1 MTLIRTSLL
10 NGIAVAI
17 KILTLLGINK
27 ILAVYVGPAGYAALG
42 QFQNAVQMITTFAS
56 GAINTGVTKYTA
68 EYFND
73 EAKQHLVWR
82 TAGTIALT
90 GSLVTAV
97 LIAIFNKPLA
107 SWFLKDINYGGV
119 FLWFAATL
127 VLFVFNT
134 LLLAILNGKK
144 DIARYVLV
152 NIAGSVFSLV
162 VISITAVKLGLYGA
176 LLALAINQSITF
188 FITLLL
194 CYKAPW
200 FKVCYLIGGID
211 KQTALNLGK
220 YTAMALTSA
229 ACVPVSHILV
239 RNHLGETLGW
249 AAAGYWEA
257 MWRLSAAYLML
268 VTTTLSVYYLPKLSE
283 LKDPNDIK
291 KEIIQGYKIILPF
304 AAVCGLA
311 MYLLRDMIVGLLFT
325 KDFAPMRELFAW
337 QMLGDTL
344 KIGGWILAYL
354 MLGKAMVR
362 LFVISEMF
370 FAAGFVVLTWV
381 FTSFLGLKGVA
392 IAHAVNYMAYWSVM
406 AWFISTHLKDTNY
419 ENKTINWPFGLG
431 SNSLLQPCSV
441 CAREYPKRY

>member
-1 MTLIRTSLL
+1 MTLVRTSLL
-10 NGIAVAI
+10 SGIAVAI

-27 ILAVYVGPAGYAALG
+27 ILAFYVGPAGYAALG

-68 EYFND
+68 EYFDN

-82 TAGTIALT
+82 TAGTIALS

-97 LIAIFNKPLA
+97 LIAVFNKPLA

-119 FLWFAATL
+119 FLWFSATL

-152 NIAGSVFSLV
+152 NIAGSIFSLV
-162 VISITAVKLGLYGA
+162 VISIMAVKLGLYGV
-176 LLALAINQSITF
+176 LVALAINQSITF
-188 FITLLL
+188 FITLLI

-200 FKVCYLIGGID
+200 FKVRYLIGGID

-229 ACVPVSHILV
+229 ACVPFSHILV

-257 MWRLSAAYLML
+257 MWRLSSAYLML
-268 VTTTLSVYYLPKLSE
+268 ITTTLSVYYLPKLSE
-283 LKDPNDIK
+283 LNDPNDIK
-291 KEIIQGYKIILPF
+291 REIMQGYKIILPI
-304 AAVCGLA
+304 AALSGLFI
-311 MYLLRDMIVGLLFT
+311 YLLRDNVIGLLFT
-325 KDFAPMRELFAW
+325 QDFSPMRDLFGW

-344 KIGGWILAYL
+344 KIGSWILAYL
-354 MLGKAMVR
+354 MLGKAMFK
-362 LFVISEMF
+362 LFMISEIVF
-370 FAAGFVVLTWV
+370 SFGFVVLTWV
-381 FTSFLGLKGVA
+381 FTKSMGIEGVA
-392 IAHAVNYMAYWSVM
+392 VAHAANYAIYWLAMAFFV
-406 AWFISTHLKDTNY
+406 LRR
-419 ENKTINWPFGLG
+419 
-431 SNSLLQPCSV
+431 LQSEV
-441 CAREYPKRY
+441 RKIA